1 MQTVAIP
8 PNMKA
13 ADLVALRKTELGLTA
28 EELAASL
35 GYRNSA
41 VIDLI
46 ETGVTRIPIS
56 KVPELADV
64 LMVERGALMRLV
76 LGEADESLLKALE
89 RCLGP
94 VDITQGEITLIE
106 AVRRAAPGRTAVPI
120 TFSRDSIVTLIVA

>member
-13 ADLVALRKTELGLTA
+13 ADLVVLRKTELGLTA

-120 TFSRDSIVTLIVA
+120 TFSPDSIVTLIVA

>member
-8 PNMKA
+8 PNMKS
-13 ADLVALRKTELGLTA
+13 ADVVALRKTELGLTA

-35 GYRNSA
+35 GYRNPA
-41 VIDLI
+41 VIDQI
-46 ETGVTRIPIS
+46 VNSIIRIPIS

-94 VDITQGEITLIE
+94 VDITQGEITLTE
-106 AVRRAAPGRTAVPI
+106 AVRRVALGRTAVPI